1 MAQGSFEE
9 RLAAARELRRNLVSG
24 TDTLANFATLRGQ
37 LQPPQTQQEPFEVR
51 LRKARE
57 IRERLTSTAL
67 NIQPTPAA
75 ASSLATPAAQQPIV
89 DPNEKRFKERQYS
102 ILENLAMIPRGMA
115 AGAFDIEKGESESAI
130 SKWATEYQ
138 GETGTDWL
146 ARQAG
151 FVAPLIIGGGIARAV
166 LSAPT
171 LLSRFPRYANLMAS
185 IAKDAP
191 KLVKLGQGIAQA
203 GIKGAATGGVT
214 AAGQQLARPLI
225 GEKAELSKI
234 PEQAA
239 EFAAWDIGLRGVGAG
254 IKWSAAKVRRFIQDM
269 AAAKKLPGGTMTG
282 DLGGLSPAEASARVF
297 EDAYNLLT
305 INKTPQ
311 ARDEL
316 RKRLMRMSIEA
327 RKRWIRESVEKFDK
341 VHGTNTSKIYWPIS
355 PADELRR
362 PQPMSIAE
370 YAMLPPSERP
380 HPDVLRGR
388 VPTKPEMYKR
398 TAEEVPPE
406 YPEQYRIGSLSEGGI
421 RAKGI
426 RENAGRVYSPGDV
439 GKGSQRQGGP
449 NLEQQASQK
458 SRDALSQKVN
468 DAVSSGPAAA
478 MAGLAQASNDP
489 AVIKGAIAAAAQY
502 GRRNIGA
509 ISDFLTK
516 AKQPINRLTTET
528 GKATAKTLMEAD
540 ERYNELAHDWMSQL
554 KKAGIGRFGSKYTME
569 DITNGKA
576 PEINKV
582 LDRIYGFFKNLGVD
596 IGYRG
601 PNYFPRSMTDKLANQ
616 ISDDLSSVL
625 ATLEK
630 SKGTEFAIPDLA
642 IKKMLEKRRTSTL
655 EYVEYLLKTKQAKS
669 YSQAAER
676 LHRAAQAHVFNE
688 PGYLKERTLDLPAS
702 AWETNP
708 KIVLN
713 RYANRMSKYAA
724 QVEKFGEQGID
735 LQKTLMLLSVEN
747 PKEADILRN
756 IADIWSGEYYRQ
768 HQVKGGL
775 RSLYDL
781 YSNLTFLRLVLG
793 GTATIPQLTQSFI
806 STVNLGAANLG
817 KGTLRLLTK
826 GGHRQAAAPGVL
838 DHSMAAEL
846 LGYESGS
853 LTGKATRMAGEI
865 IPFNP
870 INRLD
875 LLVASSSAEQAIRG
889 WYKTA
894 QGKGLMAKIPDRRQ
908 FARDRLKDF
917 GIDWQKPLDDT
928 QVLHKMYRFAV
939 DSQMMPSPFRN
950 PLVFNHPG
958 WRPYLILKRFM
969 WNQFAWQ
976 KEQLAREFKRAYAQS
991 REGGGN
997 VLMASGRA
1005 IGQGGLRTVVPTL
1018 RLAAGG
1024 YYGGEAVIW
1033 ARNELESLLTGQEVH
1048 RKDEPYTLERFLNN
1062 LAAVGTF
1069 GVLTDLTTMASEIE
1083 KGTLTFKQFMRKI
1096 GWSLSPVIAE
1106 DFYKIFKEGN
1116 YAGLV
1121 GSLIRWPLQDKKEEK
1136 ETPVKRPKLE
1146 RPERPGKR

>member
-1 MAQGSFEE
+1 
-9 RLAAARELRRNLVSG
+9 
-24 TDTLANFATLRGQ
+24 
-37 LQPPQTQQEPFEVR
+37 
-51 LRKARE
+51 
-57 IRERLTSTAL
+57 
-67 NIQPTPAA
+67 
-75 ASSLATPAAQQPIV
+75 
-89 DPNEKRFKERQYS
+89 
-102 ILENLAMIPRGMA
+102 
-115 AGAFDIEKGESESAI
+115 
-130 SKWATEYQ
+130 
-138 GETGTDWL
+138 
-146 ARQAG
+146 
-151 FVAPLIIGGGIARAV
+151 
-166 LSAPT
+166 
-171 LLSRFPRYANLMAS
+171 
-185 IAKDAP
+185 
-191 KLVKLGQGIAQA
+191 
-203 GIKGAATGGVT
+203 
-214 AAGQQLARPLI
+214 
-225 GEKAELSKI
+225 
-234 PEQAA
+234 
-239 EFAAWDIGLRGVGAG
+239 
-254 IKWSAAKVRRFIQDM
+254 
-269 AAAKKLPGGTMTG
+269 
-282 DLGGLSPAEASARVF
+282 
-297 EDAYNLLT
+297 
-305 INKTPQ
+305 
-311 ARDEL
+311 
-316 RKRLMRMSIEA
+316 
-327 RKRWIRESVEKFDK
+327 
-341 VHGTNTSKIYWPIS
+341 
-355 PADELRR
+355 
-362 PQPMSIAE
+362 
-370 YAMLPPSERP
+370 
-380 HPDVLRGR
+380 
-388 VPTKPEMYKR
+388 
-398 TAEEVPPE
+398 
-406 YPEQYRIGSLSEGGI
+406 
-421 RAKGI
+421 
-426 RENAGRVYSPGDV
+426 
-439 GKGSQRQGGP
+439 
-449 NLEQQASQK
+449 
-458 SRDALSQKVN
+458 
-468 DAVSSGPAAA
+468 

-826 GGHRQAAAPGVL
+826 GGYRQAAAPGVL
-838 DHSMAAEL
+838 NHSMATEL

-1146 RPERPGKR
+1146 RPERPEAR